1 VNPGRYPTTSKMA
14 QRTGFRP
21 YRSASHRHLI
31 TLLACVLLLAGGL
44 SASAQS
50 AAPSAVHEYML
61 PNGMKLLVKQDHR
74 APVVVSQVWYKV
86 GSSYEHDGITG
97 VSHVLEHM
105 MFKGTRKHPGGEFSR
120 IISENGGRE
129 NAFTG
134 RDYTSYFQQL
144 EKSRLA
150 ISFELEADRMRN
162 ITLPADEFAKELKV
176 VQEERRLRTEDNP
189 EALTYEQFMAAAF
202 VTSPY
207 QQPVIGWMNDLEAM
221 EVGDL
226 ASWYRTWY
234 APNNATLVVVGDV
247 DPAAVH
253 KLARKYFG
261 ALKPSR
267 IPALKP
273 RQEIAQTGERRIT
286 VKAPAQLPYL
296 VMGYKVPVLRTAT
309 DAAEIYAL
317 EVLAGVLDGGDSARI
332 SRHLI
337 RERQI
342 AASAGA
348 GYNPYTRLDD
358 LFILSGTPAQ
368 DHDAAEL
375 ERALREQVQRLHDE
389 PVTAAELDRIKT
401 QVIASDVYQRDSVFY
416 QAMQLGSLE
425 SAGLDWRLA
434 DAYVERIRAV
444 TAEQVQAVARKY
456 LTPDRL
462 TVAVLEP
469 LPIDPSRPA
478 PMSNGGGHDIR

>member
-1 VNPGRYPTTSKMA
+1 MNPGRYPTTSKST
-14 QRTGFRP
+14 QRTGIRP
-21 YRSASHRHLI
+21 RLRAPLHPLI
-31 TLLACVLLLAGGL
+31 SVLACLLLLAGAL
-44 SASAQS
+44 SATAQT
-50 AAPSAVHEYML
+50 AAPPPVHEYML
-61 PNGMKLLVKQDHR
+61 PNGMKLLVRQDRR

-105 MFKGTRKHPGGEFSR
+105 MFKGTRKRPGGEFSR

-134 RDYTSYFQQL
+134 RDYTAYYQQL
-144 EKSRLA
+144 EQSRLA

-162 ITLPADEFAKELKV
+162 LTLPAGEFAKELKV

-207 QQPVIGWMNDLEAM
+207 HNPIIGWMNDLDAM
-221 EVGDL
+221 EIGDL
-226 ASWYRTWY
+226 QRWYQTWY

-247 DPAAVH
+247 EPEAVH
-253 KLARKYFG
+253 KLARKHFG
-261 ALKPSR
+261 AHKPSR
-267 IPALKP
+267 IPAQKP
-273 RQEIAQTGERRIT
+273 RREIAQNGERRIT

-296 VMGYKVPVLRTAT
+296 VMGYKVPVLRTAA
-309 DAAEIYAL
+309 DPAEVYAL

-337 RERQI
+337 RDRRI

-348 GYNPYTRLDD
+348 GYNPYSRLDD

-368 DHDAAEL
+368 DHDSAGL

-389 PVTAAELDRIKT
+389 PVTAEELDRIKT
-401 QVIASDVYQRDSVFY
+401 QVIAADVYQRDSVFY
-416 QAMQLGSLE
+416 QAMQLGMLE
-425 SAGLDWRLA
+425 TVGLDWRVA
-434 DAYVERIRAV
+434 DEYVERIRAV

-456 LTPDRL
+456 LTSDRL

-469 LPIDPSRPA
+469 LPLDPSRPA
-478 PMSNGGGHDIR
+478 PMSNGGGQHIR

>member
-1 VNPGRYPTTSKMA
+1 MA
-14 QRTGFRP
+14 QLTDIGPHCTPFP
-21 YRSASHRHLI
+21 RHFT
-31 TLLACVLLLAGGL
+31 TLLACALLLCGGL
-44 SASAQS
+44 SEAAQT
-50 AAPSAVHEYML
+50 AAPPAVHEYML
-61 PNGMKLLVKQDHR
+61 DNGMKLLVKQDRR

-97 VSHVLEHM
+97 ISHALEHM
-105 MFKGTRKHPGGEFSR
+105 MFKGTKKHPGGEFSR

-134 RDYTSYFQQL
+134 QDYTSYYQQL

-176 VQEERRLRTEDNP
+176 VQEERRMRTDDNP
-189 EALTYEQFMAAAF
+189 NALTYEQFNAAAF
-202 VTSPY
+202 FSSPY
-207 QQPVIGWMNDLEAM
+207 RHPVIGWMADLEAM
-221 EVGDL
+221 QIGDL
-226 ASWYRTWY
+226 KRWYETWY

-253 KLARKYFG
+253 KLARKYFS
-261 ALKPSR
+261 AHKPSK

-273 RQEIAQTGERRIT
+273 RQEIAQNGERRIT
-286 VKAPAQLPYL
+286 VKAPAQLPSL
-296 VMGYKVPVLRTAT
+296 VMGYKAPVLRTADDT
-309 DAAEIYAL
+309 GEVYAL

-332 SRHLI
+332 ARHLI
-337 RERQI
+337 RDQQI

-348 GYNPYTRLDD
+348 GYDPYSRLDD
-358 LFILSGTPAQ
+358 LFTLNGTPAQ
-368 DHDAAEL
+368 GHDIAEL
-375 ERALREQVQRLHDE
+375 ESALREQVRRLHDE
-389 PVTAAELDRIKT
+389 PVTAEELERIKT
-401 QVIASDVYQRDSVFY
+401 QVIAADVYQRDSVFY
-416 QAMQLGSLE
+416 QAMQLGLLE
-425 SAGLDWRLA
+425 TVGLDWRVA
-434 DAYVERIRAV
+434 DSYVERIRAV

-456 LTPDRL
+456 LIPDRL

-478 PMSNGGGHDIR
+478 PVMNGGRHDIR